1 MPTFILD
8 DDDDDTSLLLSFMRL
23 ISDNAYEAPSKIVIG
38 IVPCLSVMILS
49 GKMVFER
56 VVAHDDDDVDDD
68 DNDFFFLCF

>member
-1 MPTFILD
+1 
-8 DDDDDTSLLLSFMRL
+8 L

-56 VVAHDDDDVDDD
+56 VVAHDDDENDD